1 VTYKITVTYAAGHE
15 QEHPGL
21 SAAQAENGIGAF
33 ARDIV
38 YLEGEGVRSVTL
50 EVEVPSEG
58 CVPTEGEETKVT
70 TAYLVDS
77 GQAAKARSALDELGI
92 GYTENP
98 WQPGIRQFVVDAS
111 DPAKLKRVFA

>member
-1 VTYKITVTYAAGHE
+1 M
-15 QEHPGL
+15 
-21 SAAQAENGIGAF
+21 
-33 ARDIV
+33 
-38 YLEGEGVRSVTL
+38 
-50 EVEVPSEG
+50 
-58 CVPTEGEETKVT
+58 KVT